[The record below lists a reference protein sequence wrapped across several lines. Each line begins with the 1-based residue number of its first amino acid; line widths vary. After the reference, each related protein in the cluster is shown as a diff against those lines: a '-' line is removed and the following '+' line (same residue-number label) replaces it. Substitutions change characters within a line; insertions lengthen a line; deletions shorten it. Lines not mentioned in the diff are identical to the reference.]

1 MNNVVVRIYQEKGFF
16 TLVSNS
22 LHHIAIDII
31 KGKGKGKC
39 RLTITFID
47 IIRVN
52 HHLGECRGLVPSRES
67 SFAPWDLEWQGGAP
81 PLRV

>member
-1 MNNVVVRIYQEKGFF
+1 MKSVVFWIYREEEFVHLCLEQ
-16 TLVSNS
+16 S
-22 LHHIAIDII
+22 HHCHRHHNQ
-31 KGKGKGKC
+31 GKGKC

-52 HHLGECRGLVPSRES
+52 HLLGECRGLVPSRES